1 MKEELI
7 DLLDT
12 LTEIEI
18 EYLYEFVTQLFKTS
32 H

>member
-7 DLLDT
+7 ELLNT